1 MEESKMAGM
10 SIFFTPQGIAV
21 VAFFAWRISGLC
33 ALPLFFVEVSAAM
46 MVAFTMPRVDTYGS

>member
-1 MEESKMAGM
+1 MAGM